1 MIFQIALV
9 LIGKI
14 LVLEGSTT
22 EIENK
27 QVPGVYIYI
36 VYIFIL
42 RCSQGWPAPNIFG
55 LIFQLLIQDD
65 LMPFCLVPD
74 PF

>member
-36 VYIFIL
+36 
-42 RCSQGWPAPNIFG
+42 
-55 LIFQLLIQDD
+55 
-65 LMPFCLVPD
+65 
-74 PF
+74 